1 MTATL
6 DHATLDRWR
15 ANPAAFLEEVMVD
28 PETKRPFVLL
38 SAEREFLKHAFTFN
52 DDGRLRYPEQVFG
65 APKKSGKTAFAALHA
80 LTLILLHGGAYPEA
94 VCVANDYEQAVGRV
108 FTAIRRIV
116 ECSPLLRAEAKV
128 SSDRITFPALDATVT
143 AIASDYAGAAGGN
156 QNIAVFDELWGYTS
170 ERSRRLWDE
179 MIPPPTR
186 RIACRLTSTYAGF
199 EGESTLLEEL
209 YKRGKALP
217 EAGTSL
223 HAGDGLLMAWHH
235 SPIAPWQ
242 TEAWLAEM
250 RRSLRPNQY
259 LRMIENRFVTTESSF
274 ISLAAWDRCVDP
286 NLRPSFGERG
296 LPVYAAVDAST
307 KHDSTAIVVTHW
319 DKKAQ
324 QVRLVFHRIYQPSP
338 DQPLDFEGTIER
350 TILDLR
356 KRFLLRKVLFDPW
369 QMQATAQRLTRLGVK
384 VEEFPQSPANLT
396 TASQNLYELIQG
408 QGLVVYPDA
417 DLRLAISRAVAIETP
432 RGWRIGKDKQT
443 HKIDIVIAL
452 AMAAHAAV
460 QGQNEYTYDLWSGC
474 LDGDDA
480 DKPINLPLGYT
491 IETYEAELARRARI
505 YANWGKTT

>member
-1 MTATL
+1 MML
-6 DHATLDRWR
+6 SRWR
-15 ANPAAFLEEVMVD
+15 SDPISFIEAVLHD
-28 PETKRPFVLL
+28 PETKKPFKLL
-38 SAEREFLKHAFTFN
+38 PAERAFLEHAFKR
-52 DDGRLRYPEQVFG
+52 DDNGRLLYPEQIYSC
-65 APKKSGKTAFAALHA
+65 PKKSGKTTFAAIHA
-80 LTLILLHGGAYPEA
+80 LTLLLLFGGAYPEA
-94 VCVANDYEQAVGRV
+94 TICANDQEQSVGRV
-108 FTAIRRIV
+108 FTMIRRIV
-116 ECSPLLRAEAKV
+116 ESSPLLKREAKITQ
-128 SSDRITFPALDATVT
+128 DKITFLAFDATIT
-143 AIASDYAGAAGGN
+143 AIPSNFATAAGGN
-156 QNIAVFDELWGYTS
+156 QNISVFDELWAFTS

-179 MIPPPTR
+179 LVPPPTR
-186 RIACRLTSTYAGF
+186 QVACRLTTTYAGF
-199 EGESTLLEEL
+199 EGESLLLEEL
-209 YKRGKALP
+209 HKRGLQQP
-217 EAGTSL
+217 QIGDDL
-223 HAGDGLLMAWHH
+223 YAGDGILTFWSHT
-235 SPIAPWQ
+235 PVAPWQ

-250 RRSLRPNQY
+250 RRTLRPNQY
-259 LRMIENRFVTTESSF
+259 LRMIENRFVTTETSF

-356 KRFLLRKVLFDPW
+356 KRFLLRKALFDPW

-474 LDGDDA
+474 VDWDDA
-480 DKPINLPLGYT
+480 DKPINLPLAR
-491 IETYEAELARRARI
+491 ETYEAELARRARI